1 MVDAPDSSSVMPTP
15 NPQPPTAADLWRE
28 VEAYA
33 RETGDVDLDLVI
45 AAIAASEGVPMEET
59 EQPWAA
65 PLPPAND
72 S

>member
-1 MVDAPDSSSVMPTP
+1 MVDAPDSSSVMPTL
-15 NPQPPTAADLWRE
+15 NAQSPTAADLWRE

-33 RETGDVDLDLVI
+33 HATGDIDLDMVI
-45 AAIAASEGVPMEET
+45 AAIAASEGVPVEDA

-65 PLPPAND
+65 PPAPD